1 MAEVAARPVR
11 QRSAIERRYG
21 LVYKP
26 LLHLACLV
34 PLAWCVAGVLA
45 LPQVPALGADPVRK
59 ILGIL
64 AHTGLNLLLVTL
76 AVTPLRQLTGNSHLL
91 RLRRTL
97 GVYAFAY
104 VLLHFLCYVG
114 PFQGFSG
121 KLILED
127 LTKRPYIMVGFAAL
141 LMLVPLA
148 VTSTNGWMR
157 RLKGRWLKLHRLIY
171 PIAILGVW
179 HYWWQVKKDIREPL
193 VYAVILAVLLGWR
206 LYRRRRAATSRSAPP
221 TAPGTA

>member
-1 MAEVAARPVR
+1 MADEPARPVR

-34 PLAWCVAGVLA
+34 PLAWCVAGVFA
-45 LPQVPALGADPVRK
+45 LPHVPPLGADPVRK

-76 AVTPLRQLTGNSHLL
+76 AVTPLRQLTGNPHLV

-104 VLLHFLCYVG
+104 VLLHFTCYVG

-121 KLILED
+121 TLIVED

-141 LMLVPLA
+141 LLLVPLA

-179 HYWWQVKKDIREPL
+179 HYWWQVKKDITEPL
-193 VYAVILAVLLGWR
+193 VYALILAVLLGWR
-206 LYRRRRAATSRSAPP
+206 LYRRQRAATSKSAPP
-221 TAPGTA
+221 TARGTA